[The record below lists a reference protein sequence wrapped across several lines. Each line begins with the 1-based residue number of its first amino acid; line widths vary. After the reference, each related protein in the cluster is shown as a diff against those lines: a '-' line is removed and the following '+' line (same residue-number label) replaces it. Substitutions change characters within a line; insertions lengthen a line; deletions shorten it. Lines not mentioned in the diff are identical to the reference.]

1 MLRATTMLTANGYAL
16 NPAPEAFSSL
26 EPSNDILQDASA
38 LRETMEREGYLFFRQ
53 LLPREDVMAAR
64 REILLK
70 YATIGEIDPQ
80 KPLMDAIWNPDS
92 AVAEVN
98 LRAFSESV
106 RSGLA
111 YEKVVLHPE
120 LLGLYQR
127 LLGST
132 PRAYDMRWPRFA
144 RPGEGCGFHYD
155 GPYMNH
161 GTDRLY
167 SSWIPLGD
175 ISQEEGGLIILER
188 SEVQL
193 RKLRAYADS
202 DADADGL
209 EWIGRDPE
217 RLRERFGGRW
227 LGADYRAGDVLC
239 FTMQTLHGALDNN
252 SKEDRCRL
260 SSDTRYQPADEPF
273 DERWNGEVIAAHGPG
288 KVFYPGLG
296 SWNNKEFLD
305 EWKPVDA
312 RGRLKIN
319 DS

>member
-1 MLRATTMLTANGYAL
+1 VL
-16 NPAPEAFSSL
+16 
-26 EPSNDILQDASA
+26 
-38 LRETMEREGYLFFRQ
+38 
-53 LLPREDVMAAR
+53 AAR

-70 YATIGEIDPQ
+70 YATIGEIDPRY
-80 KPLMDAIWNPDS
+80 PLMDGIWSEDS
-92 AVAEVN
+92 SVATVN

-111 YEKVVLHPE
+111 YERVVLHPT
-120 LLGLYQR
+120 LLAFYR
-127 LLGST
+127 TFLGSE
-132 PRAYDMRWPRFA
+132 PRAYDMRWPRLA

-161 GTDRLY
+161 GSRRLY

-175 ISQEEGGLIILER
+175 ISRQEGGLILLER
-188 SEVQL
+188 TQRQTE
-193 RKLRAYADS
+193 KLKAYADS
-202 DADADGL
+202 DADRDRL

-252 SKEDRCRL
+252 SPEGRCRL
-260 SSDTRYQPADEPF
+260 SSDTRYQPADEPC
-273 DERWNGEVIAAHGPG
+273 DERWNGKVIAAHGPD

-296 SWNNKEFLD
+296 SWNNKDFMD

-312 RGRLKIN
+312 RGRLVT
-319 DS
+319 DG